1 MIIVREFCMICKE
14 VNNWRCVK
22 CTVAA
27 HTKCSP
33 WKEHVLTL
41 EGGKQAVCWRH
52 TSNWLLQNENDA
64 VTNDV
69 KRCLTS
75 CKNSSCQIRTPQ
87 DD

>member
-22 CTVAA
+22 FTVAA
-27 HTKCSP
+27 HTKCSL

-52 TSNWLLQNENDA
+52 TSNWLLQNENAA
-64 VTNDV
+64 VTNDI
-69 KRCLTS
+69 KEAFDRLQELS
-75 CKNSSCQIRTPQ
+75 MPDQNSTR
-87 DD
+87 

>member
-1 MIIVREFCMICKE
+1 MICKE

-33 WKEHVLTL
+33 WEEHVLTL

-52 TSNWLLQNENDA
+52 PSNWLLQNE
-64 VTNDV
+64 VYSV
-69 KRCLTS
+69 LCFH
-75 CKNSSCQIRTPQ
+75 CFYISSYKPIGTLLVLYTILGGKS
-87 DD
+87 